1 MPNSD
6 TMPSASASN
15 AQGVT
20 SAQQP
25 PAGQRLRTA
34 LRRWLPDTVF
44 GRLVL
49 ILVTGMLAAQF
60 LTSSIWLH
68 VRYDH
73 MLEAPTR
80 VIAERMADAVVLLET
95 DAHGEQTLAQF
106 THPGFDA
113 RLLADAQPAQV
124 QDPALARTAQALV
137 DSVFQQRLPQLTPPT
152 LTRLR
157 LLDAQGDQVQ
167 DAGHRPASWQALLG
181 FQPLTMDYGLQL
193 RWPDGRW
200 LLVDALLQ
208 PGGQAR
214 RGWPMLADLLWRV
227 YALRVLVV
235 VLLVLVAV
243 RWAVAPLRRLSQ
255 AAQALERDVLHAAPM
270 QESGPEEVRQAA
282 QAFNRM
288 HRRIVAHLEDRT
300 RFLAAVSHDLRTP
313 IARMRMRLA
322 LLEPEDLPAAHARL
336 RADLASM
343 ERLTDDILAFIKA
356 GQGQGPQVA
365 LQQVD
370 LDSLVRSICQDWQDL
385 GRDVHCQGNA
395 QGWVEGDSLALR
407 RAVENLVD
415 NALRYGQCARVHI
428 VAAADQV
435 QVLVDDDGPGIAP
448 ALLAHICSPFERG
461 EQSRNRATGGHGLGL
476 AIVEAIA
483 QTHGGELQLRNRTA
497 PHTPGHPPAVQG
509 LQACLRLPRRRP
521 LPAQGRP
528 RS

>member
-1 MPNSD
+1 ML
-6 TMPSASASN
+6 T
-15 AQGVT
+15 GL
-20 SAQQP
+20 P
-25 PAGQRLRTA
+25 PLAGQRLQHILHRV
-34 LRRWLPDTVF
+34 LPDTVF

-60 LTSSIWLH
+60 LTSSIWLN

-80 VIAERMADAVVLLET
+80 VIAERMADAVVLLQT
-95 DAHGEQTLAQF
+95 DAHGEQSLQQF
-106 THPGFDA
+106 THPGFE
-113 RLLADAQPAQV
+113 AQLQAHAQV
-124 QDPALARTAQALV
+124 PVDPGLDQDQELVRTAQTLV

-152 LTRLR
+152 VTRLH
-157 LLDAQGDQVQ
+157 LLDAQSAPVPG
-167 DAGHRPASWQALLG
+167 AGHRPASWQALLG
-181 FQPLTMDYGLQL
+181 FRPLTMDYGLQL

-200 LLVDALLQ
+200 LQVNALLQ

-235 VLLVLVAV
+235 VALVLVAV

-255 AAQALERDVLHAAPM
+255 AAQALERDVLRAAAM
-270 QESGPEEVRQAA
+270 AESGPDEVRQAA

-322 LLEPEDLPAAHARL
+322 LLDPEDLPTAHARL
-336 RADLASM
+336 RDDLASM
-343 ERLTDDILAFIKA
+343 ERLTNDILTFIKA
-356 GQGQGPQVA
+356 GQGQGLQVA

-385 GRDVHCQGNA
+385 GRDVHCQGTA
-395 QGWVEGDSLALR
+395 QGRVEGDSLALR

-415 NALRYGQCARVHI
+415 NALRYGQRARVQLRG
-428 VAAADQV
+428 DGNQV

-461 EQSRNRATGGHGLGL
+461 EQSRNSATGGHGLGL

-483 QTHGGELQLRNRTA
+483 QTHGGQLQLRNRAA
-497 PHTPGHPPAVQG
+497 PAPTSQEPAIQG
-509 LQACLRLPRRRP
+509 LQACLTLPRTRP
-521 LPAQGRP
+521 LPTRG
-528 RS
+528 